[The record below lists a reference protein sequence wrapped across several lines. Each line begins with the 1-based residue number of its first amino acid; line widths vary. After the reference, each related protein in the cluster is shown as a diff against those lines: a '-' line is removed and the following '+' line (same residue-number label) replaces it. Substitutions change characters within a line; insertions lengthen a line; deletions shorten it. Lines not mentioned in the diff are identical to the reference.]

1 MLPPPCLTRLETHH
15 VFYYKR
21 GTVTEEEVRRKYC
34 NCGGKLDYSAIDGK
48 VCLVCCVCERQ
59 YALGGEPI
67 NQCQDITL
75 DDIDYRILKHIA
87 FVAYASPLELA
98 LCGKSYATIIRR
110 VRRLAKA
117 GYLYINK
124 KHNHRLFL
132 YRTERLEQLAVEN
145 GWGASKKVSE

>member
-1 MLPPPCLTRLETHH
+1 M
-15 VFYYKR
+15 
-21 GTVTEEEVRRKYC
+21 TEEAVRRKYC
-34 NCGGKLDYSAIDGK
+34 NCTGKLDYSTIDGK
-48 VCLVCCVCERQ
+48 VVLICSVCERQ
-59 YALGGEPI
+59 YSLDGQPI

-132 YRTERLEQLAVEN
+132 YRTERLEQLAAEM
-145 GWGASKKVSE
+145 GWGSKKESNDGGTDTKL

>member
-1 MLPPPCLTRLETHH
+1 M
-15 VFYYKR
+15 
-21 GTVTEEEVRRKYC
+21 TEEAVRRKYC
-34 NCGGKLDYSAIDGK
+34 NCTGKLDYSTIDGK
-48 VCLVCCVCERQ
+48 VVLICSVCERR
-59 YALGGEPI
+59 YSLDGGEI

-132 YRTERLEQLAVEN
+132 YRTERLEQLAAEK
-145 GWGASKKVSE
+145 GWGCQKESKDGRTDTKL